1 MRFLAPLVIV
11 TLFVGFL
18 ASCAAE
24 KAVEQSGVPV
34 VENLSVGEKAELYGM
49 NISVDNVYASRSP
62 TKLGMNRDKGPEQ
75 GKVFVVVDVTVEGTQ
90 AQTNTRPPTIKDLN
104 FSAEDENGDPIPKAV
119 PKAFSY
125 GGLRSVYDITGELSP
140 GESRTGPLAFEAS
153 ETSEMTFKFK
163 AVPDTQNLPTIRWN
177 LGPVSEIEML

>member
-1 MRFLAPLVIV
+1 MRFLAPFVV
-11 TLFVGFL
+11 AMLFVGFL
-18 ASCAAE
+18 ASCTAG
-24 KAVEQSGVPV
+24 KTIEQRNGPV

-49 NISVDNVYASRSP
+49 NISVDDVYASRSP
-62 TKLGMNRDKGPEQ
+62 AKLGMNRDKGPEQ

-90 AQTNTRPPTIKDLN
+90 AQTNTMPPTIKDLN
-104 FSAEDENGDPIPKAV
+104 FSAEDENGNPIPKAV

-125 GGLRSVYDITGELSP
+125 GSIRSVYDITGELLP
-140 GESRTGPLAFEAS
+140 GQSRTGPLAFEAS

-163 AVPDTQNLPTIRWN
+163 AVPDTQDVPPVRWN